1 MLQNDQIG
9 FVFSVVSLLSFVSL
23 FLTSPSLIQRK
34 IIYSIRIV
42 KNRGNIRSFLQNSY
56 LAIYWISFLTINTS
70 NQSPK
75 PQDQQWWWVGK
86 VSSVFYF
93 SYHILSQT
101 PSCLQKPLFLLIM
114 AWILMLTRFQ
124 LYRDIQCWWS
134 EKRKTH
140 RWKKYLIPNGI
151 NKKKV
156 W

>member
-70 NQSPK
+70 QPK
-75 PQDQQWWWVGK
+75 PQASGSTVMVSGK
-86 VSSVFYF
+86 GVECLLLFVSYTF
-93 SYHILSQT
+93 SDSKLSSET
-101 PSCLQKPLFLLIM
+101 TFPFNHGL
-114 AWILMLTRFQ
+114 
-124 LYRDIQCWWS
+124 DINVEQIS
-134 EKRKTH
+134 
-140 RWKKYLIPNGI
+140 II
-151 NKKKV
+151 
-156 W
+156 